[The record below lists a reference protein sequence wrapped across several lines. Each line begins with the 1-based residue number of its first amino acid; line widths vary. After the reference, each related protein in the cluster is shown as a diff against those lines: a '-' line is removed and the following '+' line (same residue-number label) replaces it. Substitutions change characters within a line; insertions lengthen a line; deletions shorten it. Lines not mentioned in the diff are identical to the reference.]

1 MALSKT
7 QRKWLVIAIKLIAAV
22 GIYWFIFWQLTKPD
36 PNNPGYDPW
45 ETLRQGFTS
54 LLCWGGILLYL
65 LPMLGMSLRW
75 MILMRSQGL
84 HISYRK
90 ATEYYFIG
98 QFFNNFALGSVG
110 GDAVRSWYAAKDFP
124 DRKHAAVL
132 TVLMDRVIGMGAL
145 GINAAIGVVVGLS
158 MGLPAAGQVAWVVFS
173 VMGMLALVITLVFC
187 APLRRLL
194 HLGKLFAKLPGQKS
208 LAHVREALAMYE
220 GKHKV
225 LVWMV
230 VLSIID
236 QGVGIVCVMLIGI
249 GFGLK
254 ATALHYLL
262 FVPLAWMIS
271 SIPLTPGGVGMQEG
285 ALITLFGQAVK
296 KPSVAAVKAA
306 ATGMALMNRVM
317 LIFWG
322 LPGAIIYLFIG
333 RRPAKGELAEAVDE
347 ADAPPTSE
355 N

>member
-1 MALSKT
+1 MVLSKT

-22 GIYWFIFWQLTKPD
+22 GIYWFIFWQMTKPD
-36 PNNPGYDPW
+36 PADPGYDPW
-45 ETLRQGFTS
+45 ETLGRGFTS

-65 LPMLGMSLRW
+65 IPMLGMSLRW

-110 GDAVRSWYAAKDFP
+110 GDAVRAWYAAKDFP

-132 TVLMDRVIGMGAL
+132 TVLMDRAIGMGAL
-145 GINAAIGVVVGLS
+145 GLNAVIGVTVGLS
-158 MGLPAAGQVAWVVFS
+158 MGLPSAGQVAWVVFS
-173 VMGMLALVITLVFC
+173 VMGMIVLVITLVFC

-208 LAHVREALAMYE
+208 LAHVREALVLYE

-225 LVWMV
+225 LIWMV

-236 QGVGIVCVMLIGI
+236 QGVGIVCVMLIGM
-249 GFGLK
+249 GFGLQ
-254 ATALHYLL
+254 ANVLLYLL

-271 SIPLTPGGVGMQEG
+271 SIPLTPGGAGMQEG
-285 ALITLFGQAVK
+285 ALITLFRQAVK
-296 KPSVAAVKAA
+296 AKGTVAA

-317 LIFWG
+317 LVFWG

-333 RRPAKGELAEAVDE
+333 RRPAKGELAEATEE
-347 ADAPPTSE
+347 ADAPSE
-355 N
+355 EQSRP